1 MAAFRGAHALLLLV
15 LALFGALAIASCGS
29 QVASVPS
36 DAHTDGS
43 ADATQ
48 ADGGDAMPDSFST
61 EEGPSSETGVEGASE
76 ADIDASRDGGP
87 TGQVSASD
95 VVVDAVGRF
104 VVVGT
109 LDGSVDLGA
118 GVLTSAVNGN
128 LLLAQFAPS
137 GSVVWSECFMDGQGA
152 AGGKLATDSLNNI
165 VLATSVTR
173 QIDFGSGP
181 LVSAG
186 EADIVLAKLDSAGH
200 PLWSERFG
208 NAGQQ
213 FPTAVAVDSS
223 DRILL
228 AVQFDTPVDF
238 GGGVADASSGGGA
251 IVKLE
256 PSGDVAWVKTWSGVA
271 PRAIAVGSRD
281 EVIATGFFEGT
292 VDFGGGPLVSA
303 GFEDIFVVELDP
315 SGGTMWSK
323 RFGGHGT
330 DQAAGVAVDA
340 DGNIV
345 LTGDFNDTL
354 DFGGPPLVS
363 VQDPSLFGP
372 SRDLFVAR
380 LDAAGNHLFSQ
391 RFGDAITD
399 QSGQWVSTDSSNDIL
414 VTGFLGGSADFGL
427 GPLTT
432 ASPAST
438 DGFVVKFD
446 SGGTALWSYP
456 LPGAGASVRAEPSS
470 KVLVAGGFGTTSDVP
485 SSLHT
490 FLGGSGAFLVEFA
503 P

>member
-1 MAAFRGAHALLLLV
+1 MTRAGSRGAHALLLLA
-15 LALFGALAIASCGS
+15 LALFGAPAIASCGS
-29 QVASVPS
+29 ARVASAAPDGQS
-36 DAHTDGS
+36 DGS
-43 ADATQ
+43 ADATPD
-48 ADGGDAMPDSFST
+48 DGFS
-61 EEGPSSETGVEGASE
+61 ASE
-76 ADIDASRDGGP
+76 AEVDASPDGGL
-87 TGQVSASD
+87 TGQVSGSD

-104 VVVGT
+104 VVVGS

-152 AGGKLATDSLNNI
+152 AGGNLATDSMNNI
-165 VLATSVTR
+165 VLATSVLR
-173 QIDFGSGP
+173 QVDFGTGP

-186 EADIVLAKLDSAGH
+186 AADIALAKLDAAGH
-200 PLWSERFG
+200 VLWSERFG

-228 AVQFDTPVDF
+228 AVQYDTPVDF
-238 GGGVADASSGGGA
+238 GSGVPDASTGGGS

-256 PSGDVAWVKTWSGVA
+256 SSGDVAWAKTWPAVI
-271 PRAIAVGSRD
+271 PRAIAVGSAD
-281 EVIATGFFEGT
+281 EVIATGFFRGT

-303 GFEDIFVVELDP
+303 GLEDIFVLELDA
-315 SGGTMWSK
+315 SGEHMWSK
-323 RFGGHGT
+323 RFGGYGT

-340 DGNIV
+340 AGNIV
-345 LTGDFNDTL
+345 LTGDFDDTL
-354 DFGGPPLVS
+354 DFGGTPLVS
-363 VQDPSLFGP
+363 VLDPSRFGP
-372 SRDLFVAR
+372 SYDLFVAR

-399 QSGQWVSTDSSNDIL
+399 QAGQWISTDSSNDIL
-414 VTGFLGGSADFGL
+414 VTGYFGGSVDFGL
-427 GPLTT
+427 GPLTV
-432 ASPAST
+432 ASHPSL

-446 SGGTALWSYP
+446 SGGTPLWSYE
-456 LPGAGASVRAEPSS
+456 LPGAGASVRAEPSAN
-470 KVLVAGGFGTTSDVP
+470 VLVAGGFQTTSNVG

-490 FLGGSGAFLVEFA
+490 FVGGSGAFLVEFA